1 MAPQKPEVGDLI
13 EIFRGT
19 FQHWAIYV
27 GGGYVV
33 HLTTVSKVNGAG
45 SSSMMTSQTERGK
58 VKKEKLQNV
67 VGNNKWK
74 INNCLDKE
82 YKPREVLTIKR
93 EACALVG
100 EELPYC
106 VLKSNCEHFVND
118 LRYGK
123 PESRQVGSVMA
134 DVKIMKWL
142 LMLDTDWPVGAGLS
156 SLVDR

>member
-123 PESRQVGSVMA
+123 PESRQVQLAQDAV
-134 DVKIMKWL
+134 V
-142 LMLDTDWPVGAGLS
+142 LS
-156 SLVDR
+156 SVVVVVTGFVATLAGALFRSS